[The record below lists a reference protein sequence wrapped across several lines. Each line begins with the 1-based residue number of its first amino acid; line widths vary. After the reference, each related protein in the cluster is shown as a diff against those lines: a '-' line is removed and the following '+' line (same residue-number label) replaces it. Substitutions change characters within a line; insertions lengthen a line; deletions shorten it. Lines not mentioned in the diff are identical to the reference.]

1 MNILFVSSS
10 YYPHI
15 NGVYYF
21 VCRVGPM
28 LQERGHKVAV
38 IAPSESLHFS
48 NTKIDNL
55 HVYGIPSFPVII
67 NPTIRLPIPLLLK
80 SRIGQIIENFK
91 PDVIHIQDHFPL
103 SKAVVEVNK
112 KLKIPIIGSNHF
124 MPENFTVLLKNKN
137 LKKRLENY
145 LWKGF
150 SKVFNQ
156 LNIVTTPTETGA
168 QLIRPRLKVNA
179 IAISSGINLS
189 LFNPSGDTTEIKEK
203 YSIPDKPVLLYVGRL
218 DPEKHI
224 EEIMQAITIA
234 VKKIDFCFVV
244 VGKGIS
250 KTSLEKLSHES
261 GITHNVLFTG
271 FVPDNDLPYFY
282 KLSRCFIIA
291 SIAELLSLST
301 LQAMAS
307 GLPVISVNAGAL
319 VELVKDTKNGYLYN
333 EGDVIAI
340 AQSIE
345 DILTNDELYTKM
357 RNKSMEY
364 VQQHDINKT
373 VKLFEKLYQE
383 QTGK

>member
-67 NPTIRLPIPLLLK
+67 NPTIRLPIPFLLK
-80 SRIGQIIENFK
+80 SRIAQIIENFK

>member
-21 VCRVGPM
+21 VCRIGPM
-28 LQERGHKVAV
+28 LQEKGHKVAV

-55 HVYGIPSFPVII
+55 LVYGISSFPVII
-67 NPTIRLPIPLLLK
+67 NPTIRLPIPFLLK

-137 LKKRLENY
+137 LKKQLENY

-156 LNIVTTPTETGA
+156 LNIITTPTETGA

-179 IAISSGINLS
+179 IAISSGINLN
-189 LFNPSGDTTEIKEK
+189 LFNPSGDTMQIKEK
-203 YSIPDKPVLLYVGRL
+203 
-218 DPEKHI
+218 
-224 EEIMQAITIA
+224 
-234 VKKIDFCFVV
+234 
-244 VGKGIS
+244 
-250 KTSLEKLSHES
+250 
-261 GITHNVLFTG
+261 
-271 FVPDNDLPYFY
+271 
-282 KLSRCFIIA
+282 
-291 SIAELLSLST
+291 
-301 LQAMAS
+301 
-307 GLPVISVNAGAL
+307 
-319 VELVKDTKNGYLYN
+319 
-333 EGDVIAI
+333 
-340 AQSIE
+340 
-345 DILTNDELYTKM
+345 
-357 RNKSMEY
+357 
-364 VQQHDINKT
+364 
-373 VKLFEKLYQE
+373 
-383 QTGK
+383 

>member
-1 MNILFVSSS
+1 
-10 YYPHI
+10 
-15 NGVYYF
+15 
-21 VCRVGPM
+21 M

-373 VKLFEKLYQE
+373 VELFEKLYQE

>member
-1 MNILFVSSS
+1 
-10 YYPHI
+10 
-15 NGVYYF
+15 
-21 VCRVGPM
+21 M

-48 NTKIDNL
+48 ITKIDNL

-373 VKLFEKLYQE
+373 VELFEKLYQE